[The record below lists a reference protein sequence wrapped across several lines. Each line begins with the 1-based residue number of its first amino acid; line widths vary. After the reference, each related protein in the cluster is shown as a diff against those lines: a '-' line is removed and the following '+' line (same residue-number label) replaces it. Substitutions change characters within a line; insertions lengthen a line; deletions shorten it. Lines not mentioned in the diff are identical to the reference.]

1 MPLREL
7 TAGQEEQ
14 EKEEEGEAKD
24 VASLADGFNII
35 ITLVSTLDSH
45 FPIPWLPRY
54 WISLSKSMPQ
64 TVFRVHGQFPVQV

>member
-35 ITLVSTLDSH
+35 ITLVSTLDSFSH
-45 FPIPWLPRY
+45 TLASQILD
-54 WISLSKSMPQ
+54 
-64 TVFRVHGQFPVQV
+64 FPVKIHAPDCI